1 MISTLYKVSPL
12 QSPSLLPH
20 RTPTPP
26 STTPTNVSIKSQ
38 FPWHAAHL
46 ITLGTRNAIFEAVLG
61 QIRVLI
67 SILRRTTSY
76 TILGCPSNT
85 QTSHWSATYGATG
98 LTQALLQDLLL
109 AGLNASGFSESQRWH
124 LVGAAEWVGEKI
136 RVSPLARWWPFE
148 VLGRK
153 VEVEEDVVEVS
164 LIIFFVAV
172 HGALELRLSMHDSG
186 MYLLSRD
193 PDYTNFVGG

>member
-1 MISTLYKVSPL
+1 M
-12 QSPSLLPH
+12 
-20 RTPTPP
+20 
-26 STTPTNVSIKSQ
+26 
-38 FPWHAAHL
+38 
-46 ITLGTRNAIFEAVLG
+46 
-61 QIRVLI
+61 
-67 SILRRTTSY
+67 
-76 TILGCPSNT
+76 
-85 QTSHWSATYGATG
+85 
-98 LTQALLQDLLL
+98 
-109 AGLNASGFSESQRWH
+109 
-124 LVGAAEWVGEKI
+124 VGAAKWAGEKI